1 MTTKQVPMSSSHDA
15 AIPMSGFPNRIA
27 MLSVHTSPLDQPGT
41 GDAGGLN
48 VYVVELA
55 KRLADAGTK
64 VEIFTRATHRERAA
78 AVPLSDG
85 VLVRHLEAGPLRDI
99 DKADLPGQLCAL
111 TAGVL
116 RAEANRPSGWYDAI
130 HSHYWLSG
138 QVGSVA
144 SERWDVPLI
153 HSMHT
158 MAKVKNLSLA
168 NGDQPEP
175 SLRVLCE
182 QQVVDCAD
190 RLIANTESEAVDLR
204 ALYGADE
211 DQTAV
216 VHPGVDLD
224 QFSPGDKAQ
233 ARERRGLPQS
243 GIVLLFVGRI
253 QPLKSPDV
261 VIRATAAI
269 VEADPAIRDQLT
281 TVVCGG
287 PSGAGPERL
296 DELRKLA
303 ATLGV
308 ADIVRFV
315 PPTTRDEL
323 ADWYRSADVV
333 CVPSHSESF
342 GLVAIEAQACGT
354 PVAAAA
360 VGGLHTAVAD
370 GKSGLLVRDHRTET
384 WRDELLGLIR
394 QPRLLGGLATNAREH
409 AERFSWNA
417 TAAATLEVYRQ
428 AAVARAVQSPMA
440 STVRSSA

>member
-1 MTTKQVPMSSSHDA
+1 
-15 AIPMSGFPNRIA
+15 

-55 KRLADAGTK
+55 KRLAASGTN
-64 VEIFTRATHRERAA
+64 VEIFTRATNRAQEGVVA
-78 AVPLSDG
+78 LTDG
-85 VLVRHLEAGPLRDI
+85 VLVRHLEAGPLQDI

-116 RAEANRPSGWYDAI
+116 RTEASRPSGWYDAI

-144 SERWDVPLI
+144 SERWNVPLI

-158 MAKVKNLSLA
+158 MAKVKNRSLA
-168 NGDQPEP
+168 VGDKPEP
-175 SLRVLCE
+175 SMRVLGE
-182 QQVVDCAD
+182 QQVVESAD
-190 RLIANTESEAVDLR
+190 QLIANTEAEARDLQT
-204 ALYGADE
+204 LYGAPTE
-211 DQTAV
+211 QTSV
-216 VHPGVDLD
+216 VYPGVDLD
-224 QFSPGDKAQ
+224 QFSPGDQ
-233 ARERRGLPQS
+233 GVARSRH
-243 GIVLLFVGRI
+243 GIDSNAIMLLFVGRI
-253 QPLKSPDV
+253 QPLKGPDV
-261 VIRATAAI
+261 LIRATAAL
-269 VEADPAIRDQLT
+269 VSVNPDLRHNLV
-281 TVVCGG
+281 TVICGG

-303 ATLGV
+303 VELGI

-315 PPTTRDEL
+315 PPTTRESL
-323 ADWYRSADVV
+323 ADLYRAADVV

-354 PVAAAA
+354 PVVAAA

-370 GKSGLLVRDHRTET
+370 GVSGLLVPGHQTKM
-384 WRDELLGLIR
+384 WRAQLDGLLS
-394 QPRLLGGLATNAREH
+394 QPRLLQALASNARTH

-417 TAAATLEVYRQ
+417 TAASTLEVYRQ
-428 AAVARAVQSPMA
+428 AAIARADTPRLSIVSR
-440 STVRSSA
+440 TSA

>member
-1 MTTKQVPMSSSHDA
+1 MKTDSRHAPSTPDS
-15 AIPMSGFPNRIA
+15 AIPLAGPPRRIA
-27 MLSVHTSPLDQPGT
+27 MLSAHTSPLDQPGT

-55 KRLADAGTK
+55 KRLAASGTK
-64 VEIFTRATHRERAA
+64 VEIFTRATGRGQTAI
-78 AVPLSDG
+78 VPLVDG
-85 VLVRHLEAGPLRDI
+85 VLVRHLEAGPLQDI

-116 RAEANRPSGWYDAI
+116 RAEASRPVGWYQAI

-144 SERWDVPLI
+144 SERWNVPLI

-168 NGDQPEP
+168 SGDQPEP
-175 SLRVLCE
+175 SLRVLGE
-182 QQVVDCAD
+182 QQVVSSAD
-190 RLIANTESEAVDLR
+190 RLIANTESEALDLQV
-204 ALYGADE
+204 LYGADE

-224 QFSPGDKAQ
+224 QFSPGDKTA
-233 ARERRGLPQS
+233 ARRRHGLAADA
-243 GIVLLFVGRI
+243 IVLLFVGRI
-253 QPLKSPDV
+253 QPLKAPDV
-261 VIRATAAI
+261 VIRSTAAL
-269 VEADPAIRDQLT
+269 VEGDPDLREKLT
-281 TVVCGG
+281 AVICGG

-296 DELRKLA
+296 DELRKMA
-303 ATLGV
+303 AELGV

-315 PPTTRDEL
+315 PPTTREGL
-323 ADWYRSADVV
+323 ADWYRAADLV

-354 PVAAAA
+354 PVVAAA

-370 GKSGLLVRDHRTET
+370 GSSGLLVRDHQTET
-384 WRDELLGLIR
+384 WRQTLQDTLR
-394 QPRLLGGLATNAREH
+394 QPRLLAALGDNARSH
-409 AERFSWNA
+409 AENFSWNA
-417 TAAATLEVYRQ
+417 TAAATLEIYRQ
-428 AAVARAVQSPMA
+428 AALARSQANRLETAVL
-440 STVRSSA
+440 SSA